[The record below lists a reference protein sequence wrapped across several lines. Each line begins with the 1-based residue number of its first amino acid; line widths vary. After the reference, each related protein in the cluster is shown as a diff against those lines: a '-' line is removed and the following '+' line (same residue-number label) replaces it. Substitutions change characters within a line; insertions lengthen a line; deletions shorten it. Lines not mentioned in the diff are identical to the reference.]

1 MLPVIGNGAELG
13 GKKMTHI
20 TRLAIVG
27 IVAVVSLAPIQT
39 AVAEVYT
46 EILDSHAGQEP
57 DLWQVL
63 GDIAPGHD
71 WISTDYLNSGAG
83 GRRVDDTMD
92 AVWQASSFVE
102 VAFLVSYWGLSDQP
116 CDSLGQEL
124 VYDSQ
129 MLDGTSELFP
139 TPRVDGY
146 GTSAIISSD
155 RPDGML
161 IFGDESRKPT
171 AWTSSPLN
179 LPLAGG
185 GDDRV
190 ISFDVQGLDIY
201 GWTGDEHELLLAD
214 APEGSYILTFDPGVD
229 RDYQDMMVLV
239 QGITPVP
246 EPASAVLLGLGAL
259 AAVRVRG
266 RRRVNRR

>member
-1 MLPVIGNGAELG
+1 
-13 GKKMTHI
+13 MTHI

-27 IVAVVSLAPIQT
+27 VVAVVSLAPFQT
-39 AVAEVYT
+39 AIAEVYT

-63 GDIAPGHD
+63 GDIAPDYD
-71 WISTDYLNSGAG
+71 WVSTDYLNSGAG
-83 GRRVDDTMD
+83 GRRVDDTID
-92 AVWQASSFVE
+92 TVWQASSSVE

-129 MLDGTSELFP
+129 MLDGTSEMFP
-139 TPRVDGY
+139 TPLVDGY

-155 RPDGML
+155 RPDGKL

-171 AWTSSPLN
+171 AWTSGPLN
-179 LPLAGG
+179 LPLAEVD
-185 GDDRV
+185 DDRV
-190 ISFDVQGLDIY
+190 VSFNVQGLDIY
-201 GWTGDEHELLLAD
+201 GWTGDEYQLLLPS

-239 QGITPVP
+239 QGVTPVP

-266 RRRVNRR
+266 RRRASCR